1 MRALPVARAFH
12 LFDRSPGLSQAKIR
26 SGVAALT
33 ILPDFASLNPGY
45 SKKMLRVQ

>member
-12 LFDRSPGLSQAKIR
+12 LFDHSSGLSSEIR

-33 ILPDFASLNPGY
+33 VLPDFASLNPGY
-45 SKKMLRVQ
+45 SKKMLHVQ